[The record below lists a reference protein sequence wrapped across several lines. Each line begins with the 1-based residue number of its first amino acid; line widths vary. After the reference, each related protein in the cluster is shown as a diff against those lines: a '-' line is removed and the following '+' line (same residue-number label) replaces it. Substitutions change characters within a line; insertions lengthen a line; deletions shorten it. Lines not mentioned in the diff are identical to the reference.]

1 STEFTPWNPTLDG
14 PLGLYSDFASKLF
27 ALGRFARIPFITGTN
42 LDEDINSLYDS
53 ANIDSTQTVRERT
66 ITNYTPPAITA
77 QVLNTSADQLLAL
90 YPVGD
95 PALGS
100 PFNTGNETFGLSPV
114 YKPASAIFGDLSF
127 TAPWRSL
134 SQTAAG
140 AGVKTFN
147 YLFAAPSTSFP
158 PSFGDMWRLLNSL
171 LSLYFNLDSH
181 T

>member
-1 STEFTPWNPTLDG
+1 PTLDG

-42 LDEDINSLYDS
+42 LDEGPLFTPQ
-53 ANIDSTQTVRERT
+53 NIDSTQTVRERT
-66 ITNYTPPAITA
+66 IANYTPPAITA
-77 QVLNTSADQLLAL
+77 QVLNTSVDQLLAH

-114 YKPASAIFGDLSF
+114 YKPASVIFGDLGF
-127 TAPWRSL
+127 TAPRRSL

-140 AGVKTFN
+140 AGVKTFG
-147 YLFAAPSTSFP
+147 YLFAEPSASFP
-158 PSFGDMWRLLNSL
+158 PSFGGIRRLLNSL
-171 LSLYFNLDSH
+171 LSLYFNLNSH